1 MNIYTDDKG
10 NIKAV
15 HTTDDTSLTEYILSD
30 EGNPF
35 DGWSDDKICCYR
47 VQVNDGR
54 VVMMTPYLDSRL
66 IEHFDLGGKEHTDN
80 SEGIFDLADIVA
92 DLEER
97 LIVLEEAVNGK

>member
-15 HTTDDTSLTEYILSD
+15 HTTDDTSLTEHILSD

-35 DGWSDDKICCYR
+35 EGWSDDKICCYR
-47 VQVNDGR
+47 VQVQDGR
-54 VVMMTPYLDSRL
+54 IVMMTPYLDSRL

-80 SEGIFDLADIVA
+80 SEGIFDLAEIVA
-92 DLEER
+92 ELEER
-97 LIVLEEAVNGK
+97 LGVLENGK